1 MEAEI
6 RNWLNYQGKQP
17 SGKPELSMSVA
28 GDLWGLEL
36 NCRLVGIN
44 CSVEFGLKEWP
55 DLHCAC
61 Q

>member
-1 MEAEI
+1 MEVEI
-6 RNWLNYQGKQP
+6 RNWLNYQGKQL
-17 SGKPELSMSVA
+17 SGKFEFFMLVV

-44 CSVEFGLKEWP
+44 CSVEFGFKEWL
-55 DLHCAC
+55 DFYCVC